1 MDNDNISI
9 KIDICYKEDKL
20 MFFYLL
26 EYGIDWGIDEIFS
39 SNVFLNL

>member
-9 KIDICYKEDKL
+9 KIDICYKEDEL

-26 EYGIDWGIDEIFS
+26 EYGID
-39 SNVFLNL
+39 